1 MFCMNYLFFADG
13 FEEIEAL
20 TVVDVLHRAEV
31 PVEMVSLNAD
41 LQVRGAH
48 GVSVVCDC
56 LLADV
61 QPTADGYLILP
72 GGMPGAQHL
81 ADNRHLADLLTAHH
95 RQQRPLAAIC
105 AAPFVLGQLGI
116 LDGESATCYPGFER
130 YLTGAA
136 ILPDGVV
143 QSHHIVTA
151 KGPAFALDFALTLAA
166 NLRGRT
172 CADNIRQGMLIA

>member
-1 MFCMNYLFFADG
+1 MNYLFFADG

-20 TVVDVLHRAEV
+20 TVVDVLRRAEL
-31 PVEMVSLNAD
+31 PVEMVSLNTD

-48 GVSVVCDC
+48 GVTVVCDR

-81 ADNRHLADLLTAHH
+81 SESRQLADLLTAHH

-116 LDGESATCYPGFER
+116 LEGEHATCYPGFEEH
-130 YLTGAA
+130 LHGATV
-136 ILPDGVV
+136 LPDGVV

-166 NLRGRT
+166 NLRGRA
-172 CADNIRQGMLIA
+172 CADNIRRGMLIA

>member
-1 MFCMNYLFFADG
+1 MNYLFFADG

-20 TVVDVLHRAEV
+20 TVVDVLRRAEV

-116 LDGESATCYPGFER
+116 LDGESATC
-130 YLTGAA
+130 
-136 ILPDGVV
+136 
-143 QSHHIVTA
+143 
-151 KGPAFALDFALTLAA
+151 
-166 NLRGRT
+166 
-172 CADNIRQGMLIA
+172 

>member
-1 MFCMNYLFFADG
+1 MNYLFFADG

-20 TVVDVLHRAEV
+20 TVVDVLRRAEL

-48 GVSVVCDC
+48 GVTVVCDR
-56 LLADV
+56 LLVDV
-61 QPTADGYLILP
+61 QSTADGYLILP

-81 ADNRHLADLLTAHH
+81 SESRQLADLLTAHH

-116 LDGESATCYPGFER
+116 LEGEHATCYPGFEEH
-130 YLTGAA
+130 LHGATV
-136 ILPDGVV
+136 LPDGVV

-151 KGPAFALDFALTLAA
+151 KGPAFALDFALTLVA
-166 NLRGRT
+166 NLRGRA
-172 CADNIRQGMLIA
+172 CADNIRRGMLIA